1 MDETKDVEFAVS
13 TLHRKIQNMSLDI
26 HLFDSKLKKLSDS
39 IDVLNN
45 EISELK
51 IQSEKRKGWFW

>member
-1 MDETKDVEFAVS
+1 MDEAKDVEFAVA

-39 IDVLNN
+39 VDILNN
-45 EISELK
+45 QISELK

>member
-1 MDETKDVEFAVS
+1 MDDTKDVEFAVS

>member
-1 MDETKDVEFAVS
+1 MDEARDVEFAVA
-13 TLHRKIQNMSLDI
+13 TLHRKIHNMSLDI

-39 IDVLNN
+39 IEVLNN